1 MKSFAQL
8 ILALDQTTS
17 TNSKVT
23 ALETYFNIA
32 NEADKVWAIA
42 LFTGKRPKRPFS
54 TTILRKIAQE
64 LSGIPAWLFDES
76 YHSVGDLAETIALL
90 LPAQN
95 TESKE
100 LTLTEGIA
108 LLLSLSKKEEG
119 EIKEVLQEIWFSQ
132 TVSERFV
139 FNKLITGG
147 WRIGVANKLVT
158 KALANHL
165 DLDVNFI
172 THRLMGDWQP
182 ATTSFNDLFSTEEGE
197 NTNNSRPYPFYL
209 AYPIESAIS
218 ELGDPNDWV
227 AEWKW
232 DGIRGQIIKRGGEL
246 FVWSRGEELMTNKFP
261 EYQPLLESLPNGTV
275 LDGEIIAFENNLPLP
290 FSKLQTRIG
299 RKSLTAKALKDCPVV
314 FIAYDILEFEGE
326 DIRTLPLIE
335 RKAKLAGVVQDVAL
349 PNLLL
354 SSDAVVF
361 NTWEEL
367 AELRQES
374 RTYQAEGFMLKSKLG
389 AYQTGR
395 KKGGW
400 WKWKIDPLTIDGVL
414 IYAQAGHG
422 RRANLYT
429 DFTFAVWNE
438 EGNLVPFAKAYSGLT
453 DAELVEVD
461 AYVKKNT
468 IEKFGPVRS
477 VTPQLVMEIGFE
489 GINPSPRHKSGIALR
504 FPRILRWRKDKSI
517 EEADTLLNLQSL
529 LKIYGNN

>member
-246 FVWSRGEELMTNKFP
+246 FVWSRG
-261 EYQPLLESLPNGTV
+261 
-275 LDGEIIAFENNLPLP
+275 
-290 FSKLQTRIG
+290 
-299 RKSLTAKALKDCPVV
+299 
-314 FIAYDILEFEGE
+314 
-326 DIRTLPLIE
+326 
-335 RKAKLAGVVQDVAL
+335 
-349 PNLLL
+349 
-354 SSDAVVF
+354 
-361 NTWEEL
+361 
-367 AELRQES
+367 
-374 RTYQAEGFMLKSKLG
+374 
-389 AYQTGR
+389 
-395 KKGGW
+395 
-400 WKWKIDPLTIDGVL
+400 
-414 IYAQAGHG
+414 
-422 RRANLYT
+422 
-429 DFTFAVWNE
+429 
-438 EGNLVPFAKAYSGLT
+438 
-453 DAELVEVD
+453 
-461 AYVKKNT
+461 
-468 IEKFGPVRS
+468 
-477 VTPQLVMEIGFE
+477 
-489 GINPSPRHKSGIALR
+489 
-504 FPRILRWRKDKSI
+504 
-517 EEADTLLNLQSL
+517 
-529 LKIYGNN
+529 